1 MISFTK
7 DYITFHATEKVNKVL
22 ETIIH
27 TEEWKSLEEYV
38 FVHILSQENLSLTEG
53 QLFEVRILSSYLV
66 TGL

>member
-1 MISFTK
+1 MFSFTK
-7 DYITFHATEKVNKVL
+7 DYITFHATEKVNKAL

-53 QLFEVRILSSYLV
+53 QLFEVRILSSYLGP
-66 TGL
+66 GL